1 MLVFCLDIYEYVFF
15 ARSFSLT
22 HSYMYI
28 QPKVRET
35 WRATD
40 ISWRDVHV
48 IMNKHR
54 SYSTRTKKLIR
65 GQKTI
70 SLDE

>member
-1 MLVFCLDIYEYVFF
+1 
-15 ARSFSLT
+15 
-22 HSYMYI
+22 MYI

-54 SYSTRTKKLIR
+54 SYSTRTKRTDKR
-65 GQKTI
+65 SK
-70 SLDE
+70 DY